1 VLDKIATRSY
11 SNTNAWTATDHT
23 AYTLDTAGWEGFAQI
38 RKILPLLNTTCESP
52 LANFDEVPIYLDH
65 VILPTLTDAGCYTEV
80 HHIDV
85 TGNDAG

>member
-1 VLDKIATRSY
+1 MQDGRDSLRFVGYFPSLI
-11 SNTNAWTATDHT
+11 
-23 AYTLDTAGWEGFAQI
+23 
-38 RKILPLLNTTCESP
+38 PLAESL